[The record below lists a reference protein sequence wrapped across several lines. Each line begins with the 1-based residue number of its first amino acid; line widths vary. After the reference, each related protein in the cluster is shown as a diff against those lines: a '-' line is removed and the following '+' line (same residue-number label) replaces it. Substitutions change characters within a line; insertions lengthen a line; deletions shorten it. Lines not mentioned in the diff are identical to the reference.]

1 MNNSPSKNSSKVA
14 RDIILS
20 QIKQDFVTPAN
31 AIFDY
36 IDIVEKALTKLDF
49 PSDDELDQI
58 KSSCTKLINQYDEA
72 FNIYARGTAKKTQ
85 DEYSELR
92 HNLRT
97 PLNAIIGYGEILIED
112 FEEDIPESRTRRII
126 INDLKHIIDLARD
139 TEKAIEV
146 FVDFIKGESVEL
158 VESSSSQLETAQALF
173 KSLGDIE
180 YSISLSDELKESDIL
195 IVDDNKTNCEVL
207 ERRLSMS
214 GLTCRTSYDGKSALD
229 EVEKKTPDLILLDV
243 ILPDING
250 LELLKKF
257 RSKHA
262 SESLPVIMV
271 SAFDDVESIAKCIQ
285 LGAQDYLPKP
295 INGTVLLAKVVSTL
309 ERKLLRERE
318 KELVN
323 ELHIQATT
331 DQLTGIANRRV
342 IFETLENSIIREKR
356 NDYQPFAVVV
366 FDIDFF
372 KKVNDTYGH
381 SGGDEVLKSFA
392 NLLDEEISQPNQ
404 VGRIGGEEFLAIL
417 YKSEEDTNI
426 FLEEL
431 ISKIQK
437 NVVNYEGTNIDI
449 TASGGVA
456 FSEESETSSDLINKA
471 DKRLYKAKKSGR
483 NRFILMSSEIDGE
496 K

>member
-1 MNNSPSKNSSKVA
+1 MVDSSRGAKG
-14 RDIILS
+14 ILLT

-36 IDIVEKALTKLDF
+36 LDIVEKAVSKLDLQ
-49 PSDDELDQI
+49 SEDELNQI
-58 KSSCTKLINQYDEA
+58 KSSCNKLINQYEEA
-72 FNIYARGTAKKTQ
+72 FNLYTGSGSPGKHTPE
-85 DEYSELR
+85 EYSELR

-126 INDLKHIIDLARD
+126 INDLKHIIELARE

-146 FVDFIKGESVEL
+146 FVDFIRGDDKASDEGDT
-158 VESSSSQLETAQALF
+158 SQVETAEALF

-180 YSISLSDELKESDIL
+180 HSITLSDELKASDIL

-214 GLTCRTSYDGKSALD
+214 GLKCRTAYDGESALD
-229 EVEKKTPDLILLDV
+229 EVKKKTPDLILLDV

-250 LELLKKF
+250 LELLKRF
-257 RSKHA
+257 RSKH
-262 SESLPVIMV
+262 SVESLPVIMV
-271 SAFDDVESIAKCIQ
+271 SAFDDVDSIAKCIQ

-295 INGTVLLAKVVSTL
+295 INGTVLLAKVVSSL

-342 IFETLENSIIREKR
+342 IFI
-356 NDYQPFAVVV
+356 
-366 FDIDFF
+366 
-372 KKVNDTYGH
+372 
-381 SGGDEVLKSFA
+381 
-392 NLLDEEISQPNQ
+392 
-404 VGRIGGEEFLAIL
+404 
-417 YKSEEDTNI
+417 
-426 FLEEL
+426 
-431 ISKIQK
+431 
-437 NVVNYEGTNIDI
+437 
-449 TASGGVA
+449 
-456 FSEESETSSDLINKA
+456 
-471 DKRLYKAKKSGR
+471 
-483 NRFILMSSEIDGE
+483 
-496 K
+496 

>member
-1 MNNSPSKNSSKVA
+1 MVDSSKGA
-14 RDIILS
+14 KGILLT

-36 IDIVEKALTKLDF
+36 LDIVEKAVSKLDLQ
-49 PSDDELDQI
+49 SEDELNQI
-58 KSSCTKLINQYDEA
+58 KSSCNKLINQYEEA
-72 FNIYARGTAKKTQ
+72 FNLYTGSGSEGEKTPE
-85 DEYSELR
+85 EYSELR

-126 INDLKHIIDLARD
+126 INDLKHIIELARE

-146 FVDFIKGESVEL
+146 FVDFIRGNENKSDEGDA
-158 VESSSSQLETAQALF
+158 SQVETAEALF

-180 YSISLSDELKESDIL
+180 HSITLSDELKSSDIL

-214 GLTCRTSYDGKSALD
+214 GLKCRTAYDGESALD
-229 EVEKKTPDLILLDV
+229 EVKKKTPDLILLDV

-250 LELLKKF
+250 LELLKRF
-257 RSKHA
+257 RSKH
-262 SESLPVIMV
+262 SVESLPVIMV
-271 SAFDDVESIAKCIQ
+271 SAFDDVDSIAKCIQ

-295 INGTVLLAKVVSTL
+295 INGTVLLAKVVSSL

-342 IFETLENSIIREKR
+342 IFDTLENAVSKEKIK
-356 NDYQPFAVVV
+356 DYKPFAIIV
-366 FDIDFF
+366 FDIDIF
-372 KKVNDTYGH
+372 KNVNDTYGH
-381 SGGDEVLKSFA
+381 AGGDEVLKSFA
-392 NLLDEEISQPNQ
+392 RLLDNEISQPNQ

-417 YKSEEDTNI
+417 YMDNTSLDLFAKNLIEKIQQNIVDYEDTK
-426 FLEEL
+426 
-431 ISKIQK
+431 IS
-437 NVVNYEGTNIDI
+437 I

-456 FSEESETSSDLINKA
+456 FSEESNSSSDLVNKA

-483 NRFILMSSEIDGE
+483 NRFILIDSEIVGE
-496 K
+496 

>member
-1 MNNSPSKNSSKVA
+1 MNNSSSKNSSKVA
-14 RDIILS
+14 REIILS
-20 QIKQDFVTPAN
+20 QIKQEFVTPAN

-36 IDIVEKALTKLDF
+36 IDIVEKALAKLDF

-158 VESSSSQLETAQALF
+158 EESSSSQLETAQALF

-229 EVEKKTPDLILLDV
+229 EVEKQTPDLILLDW
-243 ILPDING
+243 
-250 LELLKKF
+250 
-257 RSKHA
+257 
-262 SESLPVIMV
+262 M
-271 SAFDDVESIAKCIQ
+271 
-285 LGAQDYLPKP
+285 LPK
-295 INGTVLLAKVVSTL
+295 ISGTEVCRQIRRN
-309 ERKLLRERE
+309 EDI
-318 KELVN
+318 KETPL
-323 ELHIQATT
+323 IM
-331 DQLTGIANRRV
+331 LTAR
-342 IFETLENSIIREKR
+342 
-356 NDYQPFAVVV
+356 
-366 FDIDFF
+366 
-372 KKVNDTYGH
+372 
-381 SGGDEVLKSFA
+381 
-392 NLLDEEISQPNQ
+392 
-404 VGRIGGEEFLAIL
+404 
-417 YKSEEDTNI
+417 
-426 FLEEL
+426 
-431 ISKIQK
+431 
-437 NVVNYEGTNIDI
+437 
-449 TASGGVA
+449 
-456 FSEESETSSDLINKA
+456 SEESDKVRGLDVGADDFVTKPYSVAELLARIKAAMRRPSASIVSDKVSIGFLSIDTKKHQVFIHNSEVVLGPTEYRLLMTFMKQPGRVYSRDQLLDMVWGISSDIDTRTVDVHVGRLRKIIDKAAGKKLIRTVRSFGYALNC
-471 DKRLYKAKKSGR
+471 
-483 NRFILMSSEIDGE
+483 E
-496 K
+496 

>member
-1 MNNSPSKNSSKVA
+1 MVDSSRGAKG
-14 RDIILS
+14 ILLT

-36 IDIVEKALTKLDF
+36 LDIVEKAVSKLDLQ
-49 PSDDELDQI
+49 SEDELNQI
-58 KSSCTKLINQYDEA
+58 KSSCNKLINQYEEA
-72 FNIYARGTAKKTQ
+72 FNLYTGSGSQGKKTPE
-85 DEYSELR
+85 EYSELR

-126 INDLKHIIDLARD
+126 INDLKHIIELARE

-146 FVDFIKGESVEL
+146 FVDFIRGDDNASDEGDT
-158 VESSSSQLETAQALF
+158 SQVETAEALF

-180 YSISLSDELKESDIL
+180 HSITLSDELKASDIL

-214 GLTCRTSYDGKSALD
+214 GLKCRTAYDGESALD
-229 EVEKKTPDLILLDV
+229 EVKKKTPDLILLDV

-250 LELLKKF
+250 LELLKRF
-257 RSKHA
+257 RSKH
-262 SESLPVIMV
+262 SVESLPVIMV
-271 SAFDDVESIAKCIQ
+271 SAFDDVDSIAKCIQ

-295 INGTVLLAKVVSTL
+295 INGTVLLAKVVSSL

-342 IFETLENSIIREKR
+342 IFDTLENAVSREKR
-356 NDYQPFAVVV
+356 KVYKPFAIIV

-372 KKVNDTYGH
+372 KNVNDTYGH
-381 SGGDEVLKSFA
+381 AGGDEVLKAFA
-392 NLLDEEISQPNQ
+392 KLLDSEITQPNQ

-417 YKSEEDTNI
+417 YMENESLNI
-426 FLEEL
+426 FANDL
-431 ISKIQK
+431 IEKIQK
-437 NVVNYEGTNIDI
+437 NVVKFEDTEISI

-456 FSEESETSSDLINKA
+456 FSEESKSSSDLVNKA

-483 NRFILMSSEIDGE
+483 NRFVLIDSEIVGE
-496 K
+496 

>member
-1 MNNSPSKNSSKVA
+1 MMVDSSKGA
-14 RDIILS
+14 KGILLT

-36 IDIVEKALTKLDF
+36 LDIVEKAVSKLDLQ
-49 PSDDELDQI
+49 SEDELNQI
-58 KSSCTKLINQYDEA
+58 KSSCNKLINQYEEA
-72 FNIYARGTAKKTQ
+72 FNLYTGSGSEKKKTPE
-85 DEYSELR
+85 EYSELR

-126 INDLKHIIDLARD
+126 INDLKHIIELARE

-146 FVDFIKGESVEL
+146 FVDFIRGDENKSDDGDA
-158 VESSSSQLETAQALF
+158 SQVETAEALF

-180 YSISLSDELKESDIL
+180 HSITLSDELKSSDIL

-214 GLTCRTSYDGKSALD
+214 GLKCRTAYDGESALD
-229 EVEKKTPDLILLDV
+229 EVKKKTPDLILLDV

-250 LELLKKF
+250 LELLKRF
-257 RSKHA
+257 RSKH
-262 SESLPVIMV
+262 SVESLPVIMV
-271 SAFDDVESIAKCIQ
+271 SAFDDVDSIAKCIQ

-295 INGTVLLAKVVSTL
+295 INGTVLLAKVVSSL

-318 KELVN
+318 IELVN

-342 IFETLENSIIREKR
+342 IFDTLENAVPKEKIK
-356 NDYQPFAVVV
+356 DYKPFAIIV

-372 KKVNDTYGH
+372 KNVNDTYGH
-381 SGGDEVLKSFA
+381 AGGDEVLKSFA
-392 NLLDEEISQPNQ
+392 RLLDSEITQPNQ

-417 YKSEEDTNI
+417 YMDNASLEAFAKNLIEKIQQNIVKYEDTQ
-426 FLEEL
+426 
-431 ISKIQK
+431 ISIS
-437 NVVNYEGTNIDI
+437 
-449 TASGGVA
+449 ASAGVA
-456 FSEESETSSDLINKA
+456 FSEESKSSSDLVNKA

-483 NRFILMSSEIDGE
+483 NRFILIDSEIVGE
-496 K
+496 

>member
-1 MNNSPSKNSSKVA
+1 MMVDSSKGA
-14 RDIILS
+14 KGILLT

-36 IDIVEKALTKLDF
+36 LDIVEKAVSKLDLQ
-49 PSDDELDQI
+49 SEDELNQI
-58 KSSCTKLINQYDEA
+58 KSSCNKLINQYEEA
-72 FNIYARGTAKKTQ
+72 FNLYTGSGSEEKKTPE
-85 DEYSELR
+85 EYSELR

-126 INDLKHIIDLARD
+126 INDLKHIIELARE

-146 FVDFIKGESVEL
+146 FVDFIRGDENKSDEGDA
-158 VESSSSQLETAQALF
+158 SQVETAEALF

-180 YSISLSDELKESDIL
+180 HSITLSDELKSSDIL

-214 GLTCRTSYDGKSALD
+214 GLKCRTAYDGQSALD
-229 EVEKKTPDLILLDV
+229 EVKNKTPDLILLDV

-250 LELLKKF
+250 LELLKRF
-257 RSKHA
+257 RSKH
-262 SESLPVIMV
+262 SVESLPVIMV
-271 SAFDDVESIAKCIQ
+271 SAFDDVDSIAKCIQ

-295 INGTVLLAKVVSTL
+295 INGTVLLAKVVSSL

-342 IFETLENSIIREKR
+342 IFDTLEDAVSRVKR
-356 NDYQPFAVVV
+356 KDYKPFAIIV

-372 KKVNDTYGH
+372 KNVNDTYGH
-381 SGGDEVLKSFA
+381 AGGDEVLKSFA
-392 NLLDEEISQPNQ
+392 RLLDSEIAQPNQ

-417 YKSEEDTNI
+417 YMDNAS
-426 FLEEL
+426 LEVFTKNL
-431 ISKIQK
+431 IKKIQQ
-437 NVVNYEGTNIDI
+437 NIVNYEDTKISI
-449 TASGGVA
+449 SASGGVA
-456 FSEESETSSDLINKA
+456 FSEESNSSSDLVNKA

-483 NRFILMSSEIDGE
+483 NRFILIDSEIVGE
-496 K
+496 

>member
-1 MNNSPSKNSSKVA
+1 MMVDSSKGA
-14 RDIILS
+14 KGILLT

-36 IDIVEKALTKLDF
+36 LDIVEKAVSKLDLQ
-49 PSDDELDQI
+49 SEDELNQI
-58 KSSCTKLINQYDEA
+58 KSSCNKLINQYEEA
-72 FNIYARGTAKKTQ
+72 FNLYTGSGSEEKKTPE
-85 DEYSELR
+85 EYSELR

-126 INDLKHIIDLARD
+126 INDLKHIIELARE

-146 FVDFIKGESVEL
+146 FVDFIRGDENKSDDGDA
-158 VESSSSQLETAQALF
+158 SQVETAEALF

-180 YSISLSDELKESDIL
+180 HSITLSDELKSSDIL

-214 GLTCRTSYDGKSALD
+214 GLKCRTAYDGESALD
-229 EVEKKTPDLILLDV
+229 EVKKKTPDLILLDV

-250 LELLKKF
+250 LELLKRF
-257 RSKHA
+257 RSKH
-262 SESLPVIMV
+262 SVESLPVIMV
-271 SAFDDVESIAKCIQ
+271 SAFDDVDSIAKCIQ

-295 INGTVLLAKVVSTL
+295 INGTVLLAKVVSSL

-342 IFETLENSIIREKR
+342 IFDTLENAVPKEKIK
-356 NDYQPFAVVV
+356 DYKPFAIIV

-372 KKVNDTYGH
+372 KNVNDTYGH
-381 SGGDEVLKSFA
+381 AGGDEVLKSFA
-392 NLLDEEISQPNQ
+392 RLLDNEISQPNQ

-417 YKSEEDTNI
+417 YMDNTSLDLFAKNLIEKIQQNIVDYEDTK
-426 FLEEL
+426 
-431 ISKIQK
+431 IS
-437 NVVNYEGTNIDI
+437 I

-456 FSEESETSSDLINKA
+456 FSEESNSSSDLVNKA

-483 NRFILMSSEIDGE
+483 NRFVLVDSEILGE
-496 K
+496 

>member
-1 MNNSPSKNSSKVA
+1 MMVDSSRGAKG
-14 RDIILS
+14 ILLT

-36 IDIVEKALTKLDF
+36 LDIVEKAVSKLDLQ
-49 PSDDELDQI
+49 SEDELNQI
-58 KSSCTKLINQYDEA
+58 KSSCNKLINQYEEA
-72 FNIYARGTAKKTQ
+72 FNLYTGSGSQGKKTPE
-85 DEYSELR
+85 EYSELR

-126 INDLKHIIDLARD
+126 INDLKHIIELARE

-146 FVDFIKGESVEL
+146 FVDFIRGDDNASEEGDT
-158 VESSSSQLETAQALF
+158 SQVETAEALF

-180 YSISLSDELKESDIL
+180 HSITLSDELKASDIL

-214 GLTCRTSYDGKSALD
+214 GLKCRTAYDGESALD
-229 EVEKKTPDLILLDV
+229 EVKKKTPDLILLDV

-250 LELLKKF
+250 LELLKRF
-257 RSKHA
+257 RSKH
-262 SESLPVIMV
+262 SVESLPVIMV
-271 SAFDDVESIAKCIQ
+271 SAFDDVDSIAKCIQ

-295 INGTVLLAKVVSTL
+295 INGTVLLAKVVSSL

-342 IFETLENSIIREKR
+342 IFDTLENAVSREKR
-356 NDYQPFAVVV
+356 KDYKPFAIIV

-372 KKVNDTYGH
+372 KNVNDTYGH
-381 SGGDEVLKSFA
+381 AGGDEVLKAFA
-392 NLLDEEISQPNQ
+392 KLLDSEITQPNQ
-404 VGRIGGEEFLAIL
+404 VGRIGGEEFLAIIYMENESL
-417 YKSEEDTNI
+417 KI
-426 FLEEL
+426 FANDL
-431 ISKIQK
+431 IEKIQK
-437 NVVNYEGTNIDI
+437 NVVKFEDTEISI

-456 FSEESETSSDLINKA
+456 FSEESKSSSDLVNKA

-483 NRFILMSSEIDGE
+483 NRFVLIDSEIVGE
-496 K
+496 

>member
-1 MNNSPSKNSSKVA
+1 MMVDSSKGA
-14 RDIILS
+14 KGILLT

-36 IDIVEKALTKLDF
+36 LDIVEKAVSKLDLQ
-49 PSDDELDQI
+49 SEEELNQI
-58 KSSCTKLINQYDEA
+58 KSSCNKLINQYEEA
-72 FNIYARGTAKKTQ
+72 FNLYTGSGSEGEKTPE
-85 DEYSELR
+85 EYSELR

-126 INDLKHIIDLARD
+126 INDLKHIIDLARE

-146 FVDFIKGESVEL
+146 FVDFIRGNENKSDEGDT
-158 VESSSSQLETAQALF
+158 SQVETAEALF

-180 YSISLSDELKESDIL
+180 HSITLSDELKSSDIL

-214 GLTCRTSYDGKSALD
+214 GLKCRTAYDGESALD
-229 EVEKKTPDLILLDV
+229 EVKKKTPDLILLDV

-250 LELLKKF
+250 LELLKRF
-257 RSKHA
+257 RSKH
-262 SESLPVIMV
+262 SVESLPVIMV
-271 SAFDDVESIAKCIQ
+271 SAFDDVDSIAKCIL

-295 INGTVLLAKVVSTL
+295 INGTVLLAKVVSSL

-342 IFETLENSIIREKR
+342 IFDTLENAVSKEKR
-356 NDYQPFAVVV
+356 KDYKPFAIIV

-372 KKVNDTYGH
+372 KNVNDTYGH
-381 SGGDEVLKSFA
+381 AGGDEVLKSFA
-392 NLLDEEISQPNQ
+392 RLLDNEISQPNQ
-404 VGRIGGEEFLAIL
+404 VGWIGGEEYLAIL
-417 YKSEEDTNI
+417 YMDNTSLDIFAKNLIEKIQQNIVDYEDTK
-426 FLEEL
+426 
-431 ISKIQK
+431 IS
-437 NVVNYEGTNIDI
+437 I

-456 FSEESETSSDLINKA
+456 FSEESKSSSDLVNKA

-483 NRFILMSSEIDGE
+483 NRFILIDSEIVGE
-496 K
+496 

>member
-1 MNNSPSKNSSKVA
+1 MVDSSRGAKG
-14 RDIILS
+14 ILLT

-36 IDIVEKALTKLDF
+36 LDIVEKAVSKLDLQ
-49 PSDDELDQI
+49 SEDELNQI
-58 KSSCTKLINQYDEA
+58 KSSCNKLINQYEEA
-72 FNIYARGTAKKTQ
+72 FNLYTGSGSQGKKTPE
-85 DEYSELR
+85 EYSELR

-126 INDLKHIIDLARD
+126 INDLKHIIELARE

-146 FVDFIKGESVEL
+146 FVDFIRGDDNASEEGDT
-158 VESSSSQLETAQALF
+158 SQVETAEALF

-180 YSISLSDELKESDIL
+180 HSITLSDELKASDIL

-214 GLTCRTSYDGKSALD
+214 GLKCRTAYDGESALD
-229 EVEKKTPDLILLDV
+229 EVKKKTPDLILLDV

-250 LELLKKF
+250 LELLKRF
-257 RSKHA
+257 RSKH
-262 SESLPVIMV
+262 SVESLPVIMV
-271 SAFDDVESIAKCIQ
+271 SAFDDVDSIAKCIQ

-295 INGTVLLAKVVSTL
+295 INGTVLLAKVVSSL

-342 IFETLENSIIREKR
+342 IFDTLENAVSREKR
-356 NDYQPFAVVV
+356 KDYKPFVIIV

-372 KKVNDTYGH
+372 KNVNDTYGH
-381 SGGDEVLKSFA
+381 AGGDEVLKAFA
-392 NLLDEEISQPNQ
+392 KLLDSEITQPNQ
-404 VGRIGGEEFLAIL
+404 VGRIGGEEFLAIIYMENESL
-417 YKSEEDTNI
+417 KI
-426 FLEEL
+426 FANDL
-431 ISKIQK
+431 IEKIQK
-437 NVVNYEGTNIDI
+437 NVVKFEDTEISI

-456 FSEESETSSDLINKA
+456 SSEESKSSSDLVNKA

-483 NRFILMSSEIDGE
+483 NRFVLIDSEIVGE
-496 K
+496 

>member
-1 MNNSPSKNSSKVA
+1 MMVDSSKGA
-14 RDIILS
+14 KGILLT

-36 IDIVEKALTKLDF
+36 LDIVEKAVSRLDLQ
-49 PSDDELDQI
+49 SEDELNQI
-58 KSSCTKLINQYDEA
+58 KSSCNKLINQYEEA
-72 FNIYARGTAKKTQ
+72 FNLYTGSESEGDKTPE
-85 DEYSELR
+85 EYSELR

-126 INDLKHIIDLARD
+126 INDLKHIIDLARE

-146 FVDFIKGESVEL
+146 FVDFIRGNENKSDEGDT
-158 VESSSSQLETAQALF
+158 SQVETAEALF

-180 YSISLSDELKESDIL
+180 HSITLSDELKSSDIL

-214 GLTCRTSYDGKSALD
+214 GLKCRTAYDGESALD
-229 EVEKKTPDLILLDV
+229 EVKKKTPDLILLDV

-250 LELLKKF
+250 LELLKRF
-257 RSKHA
+257 RSKH
-262 SESLPVIMV
+262 SVESLPVIMV
-271 SAFDDVESIAKCIQ
+271 SAFDDVDSIAKCIQ

-295 INGTVLLAKVVSTL
+295 INGTVLLAKVVSSL

-342 IFETLENSIIREKR
+342 IFDTLENAVSKEKIK
-356 NDYQPFAVVV
+356 DYKPFAIIV

-372 KKVNDTYGH
+372 KNVNDTYGH
-381 SGGDEVLKSFA
+381 AGGDEVLKSFA
-392 NLLDEEISQPNQ
+392 RLLDNEISQPNQ

-417 YKSEEDTNI
+417 YMDKTSLDLFAKNLIEKIQQNIVDYEDTK
-426 FLEEL
+426 
-431 ISKIQK
+431 IS
-437 NVVNYEGTNIDI
+437 I

-456 FSEESETSSDLINKA
+456 FSEESNSSSDLVNKA

-483 NRFILMSSEIDGE
+483 NRFILIDSEIVGE
-496 K
+496 

>member
-1 MNNSPSKNSSKVA
+1 MMVDSSRGAKG
-14 RDIILS
+14 ILLT

-36 IDIVEKALTKLDF
+36 LDIVEKAVSKLDLQ
-49 PSDDELDQI
+49 SEDELNQI
-58 KSSCTKLINQYDEA
+58 KSSCNKLINQYEEA
-72 FNIYARGTAKKTQ
+72 FNLYTGSGSQGKKTPE
-85 DEYSELR
+85 EYSELR

-126 INDLKHIIDLARD
+126 INDLKHIIELARE

-146 FVDFIKGESVEL
+146 FVDFIRGDDNASEEGDT
-158 VESSSSQLETAQALF
+158 SQVETAEALF

-180 YSISLSDELKESDIL
+180 HSITLSDELKASDIL

-214 GLTCRTSYDGKSALD
+214 GLKCRTAYDGESALD
-229 EVEKKTPDLILLDV
+229 EVKKKTPDLILLDV

-250 LELLKKF
+250 LELLKRF
-257 RSKHA
+257 RSKH
-262 SESLPVIMV
+262 SVESLPVIMV
-271 SAFDDVESIAKCIQ
+271 SAFDDVDSIAKCIQ

-295 INGTVLLAKVVSTL
+295 INGTVLLAKVVSSL

-342 IFETLENSIIREKR
+342 IFDTLENAVSREKR
-356 NDYQPFAVVV
+356 KDYKPFVIIV

-372 KKVNDTYGH
+372 KNVNDTYGH
-381 SGGDEVLKSFA
+381 AGGDEVLKAFA
-392 NLLDEEISQPNQ
+392 KLLDSEITQPNQ
-404 VGRIGGEEFLAIL
+404 VGRIGGEEFLAIIYMENESL
-417 YKSEEDTNI
+417 KI
-426 FLEEL
+426 FANDL
-431 ISKIQK
+431 IEKIQK
-437 NVVNYEGTNIDI
+437 NVVKFEDTEISI

-456 FSEESETSSDLINKA
+456 FSEESKSSSDLVNKA

-483 NRFILMSSEIDGE
+483 NRFVLIDSEIVGE
-496 K
+496 

>member
-1 MNNSPSKNSSKVA
+1 MVDSSRGAKG
-14 RDIILS
+14 ILLT

-36 IDIVEKALTKLDF
+36 LDIVEKAVSKLDLQ
-49 PSDDELDQI
+49 SEDELNQI
-58 KSSCTKLINQYDEA
+58 KSSCNKLINQYEEA
-72 FNIYARGTAKKTQ
+72 FNLYTGSGSQGKKTPE
-85 DEYSELR
+85 EYSELR

-126 INDLKHIIDLARD
+126 INDLKHIIELARE

-146 FVDFIKGESVEL
+146 FVDFIRGDDNASEEGDT
-158 VESSSSQLETAQALF
+158 SQVETAEALF

-180 YSISLSDELKESDIL
+180 HSITLSDELKASDIL

-214 GLTCRTSYDGKSALD
+214 GLKCRTAYDGESALD
-229 EVEKKTPDLILLDV
+229 EVKKKTPDLILLDV

-250 LELLKKF
+250 LELLKRF
-257 RSKHA
+257 RSKH
-262 SESLPVIMV
+262 SVESLPVIMV
-271 SAFDDVESIAKCIQ
+271 SAFDDVDSIAKCIQ

-295 INGTVLLAKVVSTL
+295 INGTVLLAKVVSSL

-342 IFETLENSIIREKR
+342 IFDTLENAVSREKR
-356 NDYQPFAVVV
+356 KDYKPFVIIV

-372 KKVNDTYGH
+372 KNVNDTYGH
-381 SGGDEVLKSFA
+381 AGGDEVLKAFA
-392 NLLDEEISQPNQ
+392 KLLDSEITQPNQ

-417 YKSEEDTNI
+417 YMENESLNI
-426 FLEEL
+426 FANDL
-431 ISKIQK
+431 IEKIQK
-437 NVVNYEGTNIDI
+437 NVVKFEDTEISI

-456 FSEESETSSDLINKA
+456 SSEESKSSSDLVNKA

-483 NRFILMSSEIDGE
+483 NRFVLIDSEIVGE
-496 K
+496 

>member
-1 MNNSPSKNSSKVA
+1 MMVDSSKGAKGIV
-14 RDIILS
+14 LT

-36 IDIVEKALTKLDF
+36 LDIVEKAVSKLDLQ
-49 PSDDELDQI
+49 SEDELHQI
-58 KSSCTKLINQYDEA
+58 KSSCNKLINQYEEA
-72 FNIYARGTAKKTQ
+72 FNLYTGSESEGDKTPE
-85 DEYSELR
+85 EYSELR

-126 INDLKHIIDLARD
+126 INDLKHIIDLARE

-146 FVDFIKGESVEL
+146 FVDFIRGNENISDESDA
-158 VESSSSQLETAQALF
+158 SQVETAEALF

-180 YSISLSDELKESDIL
+180 HSITLSDELKSSDIL

-214 GLTCRTSYDGKSALD
+214 GLKCRTAYDGESALD
-229 EVEKKTPDLILLDV
+229 EVKKKTPDLILLDV

-250 LELLKKF
+250 LELLKRF
-257 RSKHA
+257 RSKH
-262 SESLPVIMV
+262 SVESLPVIMV
-271 SAFDDVESIAKCIQ
+271 SAFDDVDSIAKCIQ

-295 INGTVLLAKVVSTL
+295 INGTVLLAKVVSSL

-342 IFETLENSIIREKR
+342 IFDTLENAVSKEKIK
-356 NDYQPFAVVV
+356 DYKPFAIIV

-372 KKVNDTYGH
+372 KNVNDTYGH
-381 SGGDEVLKSFA
+381 AGGDEVLKSFA
-392 NLLDEEISQPNQ
+392 RLLDNEISQPNQ

-417 YKSEEDTNI
+417 YMDNTSLDLFAKNLIEKIQQNIVDYEDTK
-426 FLEEL
+426 
-431 ISKIQK
+431 IS
-437 NVVNYEGTNIDI
+437 I

-456 FSEESETSSDLINKA
+456 FSEESNSSSDLVNKA

-483 NRFILMSSEIDGE
+483 NRFVLIDSEIVGE
-496 K
+496 

>member
-1 MNNSPSKNSSKVA
+1 MMVDSSRGTKG
-14 RDIILS
+14 ILLT

-36 IDIVEKALTKLDF
+36 LDIVEKAVSKLDLQ
-49 PSDDELDQI
+49 SEDELNQI
-58 KSSCTKLINQYDEA
+58 KSSCNKLINQYEEA
-72 FNIYARGTAKKTQ
+72 FNLYTGSGSQGKKTPE
-85 DEYSELR
+85 EYSELR

-126 INDLKHIIDLARD
+126 INDLKHIIELARE

-146 FVDFIKGESVEL
+146 FVDFIRGDDNASEEGDT
-158 VESSSSQLETAQALF
+158 SQVETAEALF

-180 YSISLSDELKESDIL
+180 HSITLSDELKASDIL

-214 GLTCRTSYDGKSALD
+214 GLKCRTAYDGESALD
-229 EVEKKTPDLILLDV
+229 EVKKKTPDLILLDV

-250 LELLKKF
+250 LELLKRF
-257 RSKHA
+257 RSKH
-262 SESLPVIMV
+262 SVESLPVIMV
-271 SAFDDVESIAKCIQ
+271 SAFDDVDSIAKCIQ

-295 INGTVLLAKVVSTL
+295 INGTVLLAKVVSSL

-342 IFETLENSIIREKR
+342 IFDTLENAVSREKR
-356 NDYQPFAVVV
+356 KDYKPFVIIV

-372 KKVNDTYGH
+372 KNVNDTYGH
-381 SGGDEVLKSFA
+381 AGGDEVLKAFA
-392 NLLDEEISQPNQ
+392 KLLDSEITQPNQ
-404 VGRIGGEEFLAIL
+404 VGRIGGEEFLAIIYMENESL
-417 YKSEEDTNI
+417 NI
-426 FLEEL
+426 FANDL
-431 ISKIQK
+431 IEKIQK
-437 NVVNYEGTNIDI
+437 NVVKFEDTEISI

-456 FSEESETSSDLINKA
+456 FSEESKSSSDLVNKA

-483 NRFILMSSEIDGE
+483 NRFVLIDSEIVGE
-496 K
+496 

>member
-1 MNNSPSKNSSKVA
+1 MVDSSRGAKG
-14 RDIILS
+14 ILLT

-36 IDIVEKALTKLDF
+36 LDIVEKAVSKLDLQ
-49 PSDDELDQI
+49 SEDELNQI
-58 KSSCTKLINQYDEA
+58 KSSCNKLINQYEEA
-72 FNIYARGTAKKTQ
+72 FNLYTGSGSQGKKTPE
-85 DEYSELR
+85 EYSELR

-126 INDLKHIIDLARD
+126 INDLKHIIELARE

-146 FVDFIKGESVEL
+146 FVDFIRGDDNASEEGDT
-158 VESSSSQLETAQALF
+158 SQVETAEALF

-180 YSISLSDELKESDIL
+180 HSITLSDELKASDIL

-214 GLTCRTSYDGKSALD
+214 GLKCRTAYDGESALD
-229 EVEKKTPDLILLDV
+229 EVKKKTPDLILLDV

-250 LELLKKF
+250 LELLKRF
-257 RSKHA
+257 RSKH
-262 SESLPVIMV
+262 SVESLPVIMV
-271 SAFDDVESIAKCIQ
+271 SAFDDVDSIAKCIQ

-295 INGTVLLAKVVSTL
+295 INGTVLLAKVVSSL

-342 IFETLENSIIREKR
+342 IFDTLENAVSREKR
-356 NDYQPFAVVV
+356 KDYKPFVIIV

-372 KKVNDTYGH
+372 KNVNDTYGH
-381 SGGDEVLKSFA
+381 AGGDEVLKAFA
-392 NLLDEEISQPNQ
+392 KLLDSEITQPNQ

-417 YKSEEDTNI
+417 YMENESLNI
-426 FLEEL
+426 FANDL
-431 ISKIQK
+431 IEKIQK
-437 NVVNYEGTNIDI
+437 NVVKFEDTEISI

-456 FSEESETSSDLINKA
+456 FSEESKSSSDLVNKA

-483 NRFILMSSEIDGE
+483 NRFVLIDSEIVGE
-496 K
+496 

>member
-1 MNNSPSKNSSKVA
+1 
-14 RDIILS
+14 
-20 QIKQDFVTPAN
+20 
-31 AIFDY
+31 
-36 IDIVEKALTKLDF
+36 
-49 PSDDELDQI
+49 
-58 KSSCTKLINQYDEA
+58 
-72 FNIYARGTAKKTQ
+72 
-85 DEYSELR
+85 
-92 HNLRT
+92 
-97 PLNAIIGYGEILIED
+97 
-112 FEEDIPESRTRRII
+112 
-126 INDLKHIIDLARD
+126 
-139 TEKAIEV
+139 
-146 FVDFIKGESVEL
+146 
-158 VESSSSQLETAQALF
+158 
-173 KSLGDIE
+173 
-180 YSISLSDELKESDIL
+180 
-195 IVDDNKTNCEVL
+195 
-207 ERRLSMS
+207 MS

-262 SESLPVIMV
+262 AESLPVIMV

-342 IFETLENSIIREKR
+342 IFETLENSLIREKR
-356 NDYQPFAVVV
+356 KDYQPFAVVV

-417 YKSEEDTNI
+417 YKSEDDTSI
-426 FLEEL
+426 FLEGL

-456 FSEESETSSDLINKA
+456 FSEESETSSDLVNKA

-483 NRFILMSSEIDGE
+483 NRFVLVDSEILGE
-496 K
+496 